1 MGLEVIV
8 LKVDMN
14 KFCSYELDEIK
25 VSNFIF
31 IIFGGMGDLSTK
43 KIIPSLFNLFKRN
56 KLKKTFE
63 IILHG
68 KTKRSNEMCYEVIK
82 KNILEEDKEEFDV
95 ELFEKFY
102 KNISYYDENIEE
114 PEKCKILKS
123 IVDKFNNSSEEEN
136 QIIFYLAV
144 PPDLVL
150 KILKIIENTNIC
162 KKGINKKIVM
172 EKPFGTDYNSA
183 KKLNKELMK
192 NFKENEVYRMD
203 HYLGKETVQ
212 NILFFRFG
220 NLILEPIWKREYIDH
235 VQITISET
243 IGIENRGEFYDK
255 NGIIKDII
263 QNHMLQ
269 ILSIICM
276 EYPINFSSNSI
287 RDEKL
292 KIFKSIKKIEK
303 KDIEKNIVLGQY
315 GNGKILGENVVG
327 YLEEKKIPQDSKTA
341 TFFAGKIFIENWRW
355 SGVPFYLRAGKRL
368 KEKLTEIV
376 IIFKNPPLNLFGNN
390 CSKIFP
396 NRVIFTI
403 QPEEKIEISMN
414 VKYPGDKNYPHPI
427 KLTFDYSNLNS
438 KIHLNAYER
447 LILDILKGDL
457 TLFTREDEVE
467 SMWEIVAPIIEASE
481 GSIQIQEYSSGS
493 WGVKESE
500 LLIENDERRWS
511 RHEDN

>member
-1 MGLEVIV
+1 M

-14 KFCSYELDEIK
+14 EFCSYELDENRI
-25 VSNFIF
+25 VEFIF

-43 KIIPSLFNLFKRN
+43 KIIPSLFNLFKKNR
-56 KLKKTFE
+56 LKKDFK

-68 KTKRSNEMCYEVIK
+68 RAKRSDEMCFEIIK
-82 KNILEEDKEEFDV
+82 KNLLELEKENFDD
-95 ELFEKFY
+95 ELFKMFYQKF
-102 KNISYYDENIEE
+102 SYYSENIEE
-114 PEKCKILKS
+114 PENCKILNSVISEFK
-123 IVDKFNNSSEEEN
+123 NSSGEEK
-136 QIIFYLAV
+136 QIVFYLAV

-150 KILKIIENTNIC
+150 KTLKIIENTDIFET
-162 KKGINKKIVM
+162 GTNKKIVM

-183 KKLNKELMK
+183 KNLNKELQK
-192 NFKENEVYRMD
+192 KFKEDEIYRID

-276 EYPINFSSNSI
+276 EYPISFSPDSI

-315 GNGKILGENVVG
+315 RKGKILGKDVVS
-327 YLEEKKIPQDSKTA
+327 YLEEKSIEQDSKTP
-341 TFFAGKIFIENWRW
+341 TFFSGKVFIENWRW

-368 KEKLTEIV
+368 KEKVTEV
-376 IIFKNPPLNLFGNN
+376 VVIFKNPPLNLFGNS
-390 CSKIFP
+390 CSKILP
-396 NRVIFTI
+396 NKVIFTI
-403 QPEEKIEISMN
+403 QPEEKIEITMN

-427 KLTFDYSNLNS
+427 KLTFDYSNLKNNTYLS
-438 KIHLNAYER
+438 AYER
-447 LILDILKGDL
+447 LILDILKGDS
-457 TLFTREDEVE
+457 TLFAREDEIE
-467 SMWEIVAPIIEASE
+467 SMWKVVEPIIEATRNNF
-481 GSIQIQEYSSGS
+481 QIQEYFSGS
-493 WGVKESE
+493 WGPEASNM
-500 LLIENDERRWS
+500 LIENDERRWI
-511 RHEDN
+511 RYEDS